1 MKYKDYNLNDESLDA
16 KEIVIKRKGRITGCK
31 RWTIESWKDESLDA
45 KDRSIS
51 SWKDESLDVIFFVFH
66 DDNCGMGCL
75 MDKEN

>member
-1 MKYKDYNLNDESLDA
+1 MKYKDYNLNEYYYEE
-16 KEIVIKRKGRITGCK
+16 KEIVMI
-31 RWTIESWKDESLDA
+31 SSKDESLDA